1 MAEQLGIIQYR
12 GKLGNTVGAK
22 KSGTQRNNVM
32 RVKVD
37 PSNPRT
43 RAQAMQRCKM
53 NSALKI
59 YRAIEPVLS
68 RSWQNKK
75 YGTESRQFFMSQVMK
90 GGFAGLPWAEKGDY
104 NARPGNIPV
113 SIGSLPAL
121 QMQCT
126 MGVSGTSNDATA
138 FFWPAGF
145 KRSGQSV
152 APQTFGELC
161 QDLLTNNPTLQDGD
175 QLTAILVY
183 NTADDFSGDYVWF
196 YDSMVLD
203 TTSEATSEDIPELE
217 DGESIAFIGQR
228 GLISGNYKIFEQG
241 GGAEPL
247 SGFIIDT
254 AIYPMAQCVAAGFIV
269 SRDRG
274 AAAGQAGLRSS
285 STLVTSPDYQILN
298 TQNKETA
305 ILSYMSAD
313 SESGNSDWPVDNGAA
328 GGGGGGVSTE
338 DIVTE
343 TSVTVDGTAYN
354 NVAYVKHQGTKY
366 VPYREVEQDTSVLN
380 YTFRRENDTTFKQ
393 AGGTNIG
400 VLADAA
406 AWLQAGY
413 TLVTQNRFNQLVPG
427 FTFVS

>member
-90 GGFAGLPWAEKGDY
+90 GSFAGLPWAEKGDY
-104 NARPGNIPV
+104 NARPGSIPV

-121 QMQCT
+121 QVHAT
-126 MGVSGTSNDATA
+126 EGTSASGDTT
-138 FFWPAGF
+138 FFWPQGF

-152 APQTFGELC
+152 SPQTFGELC

-183 NTADDFSGDYVWF
+183 NTADDFTGDYVWF

-203 TTSEATSEDIPELE
+203 TTSEATYEDIPALE
-217 DGESIAFIGQR
+217 DAETICFVGQR
-228 GLISGNYKIFEQG
+228 GLINGQFNGHEQSGG
-241 GGAEPL
+241 TSL
-247 SGFIIDT
+247 SGLFVPT
-254 AIYPMAQCVAAGFIV
+254 SIYPQAQCVAAGFIV
-269 SRDRG
+269 SRDRD

-285 STLVTSPDYQILN
+285 STLVTGRAYQIMN
-298 TQNKETA
+298 SENREAA
-305 ILSYMSAD
+305 ISSYMSAD

-328 GGGGGGVSTE
+328 GGGGGVSTE

-343 TSVTVDGTAYN
+343 TSVTVGGQTYA
-354 NVAYVKHQGTKY
+354 NVAYVKHEGTKY
-366 VPYREVEQDTSVLN
+366 VPYRDVTGSDQTVLE
-380 YTFRRENDTTFKQ
+380 YTYRRENDTTFKAQ
-393 AGGTNIG
+393 GGTSIG
-400 VLADAA
+400 AMPEDADWLA
-406 AWLQAGY
+406 AGY
-413 TLVTQNRFNQLVPG
+413 TLVTKSRFNQLVPG
-427 FTFVS
+427 FTFIE

>member
-1 MAEQLGIIQYR
+1 MAEQLGVIQYR

-22 KSGTQRNNVM
+22 RSGTQRNNVM

-59 YRAIEPVLS
+59 YRALEPVLS

-90 GGFAGLPWAEKGDY
+90 GSFAGLPWAEKGDY
-104 NARPGNIPV
+104 NARPGTIPV

-121 QMQCT
+121 QMHCT
-126 MGVSGTSNDATA
+126 MGVSGADNESTGY
-138 FFWPAGF
+138 FWPQGF
-145 KRSGQSV
+145 KRSGQDV
-152 APQTFGELC
+152 TPQTFGELC
-161 QDLLTNNPTLQDGD
+161 QDLLANNPTLQDGD

-183 NTADDFSGDYVWF
+183 NTADDFTGDYVWF

-203 TTSEATSEDIPELE
+203 TTSEATSEDIPYLE
-217 DGESIAFIGQR
+217 DAESIAFIGQR
-228 GLISGNYKIFEQG
+228 GLIAGSYNIYQQPGDEQT
-241 GGAEPL
+241 L
-247 SGFIIDT
+247 SGFFIADD
-254 AIYPMAQCVAAGFIV
+254 IYPHAQCVAAAFIV
-269 SRDRG
+269 SRDRD
-274 AAAGQAGLRSS
+274 AAPGQAGLRSS
-285 STLVTSPDYQILN
+285 STLVTSRDYQLMN
-298 TQNKETA
+298 SENREAA
-305 ILSYMSAD
+305 ILSYMNAD

-343 TSVTVDGTAYN
+343 TSVAVDGTTYN

-366 VPYREVEQDTSVLN
+366 VPYREVEQDMTTSY

-393 AGGTNIG
+393 AGGTLIG
-400 VLADAA
+400 VLADPAD
-406 AWLQAGY
+406 WLAAGY

-427 FTFVS
+427 FTFVE

>member
-1 MAEQLGIIQYR
+1 MASQLGIIQYR

-104 NARPGNIPV
+104 NARPGTIPV

-121 QMQCT
+121 QMECT
-126 MGVSGTSNDATA
+126 MGVSGADNVSTPY
-138 FFWPAGF
+138 FWPAGF

-152 APQTFGELC
+152 TPQTFGELC

-203 TTSEATSEDIPELE
+203 TTSEATYEDIPQLE
-217 DGESIAFIGQR
+217 DAESIAFIGQR
-228 GLISGNYKIFEQG
+228 GLITGSYGIYTQPQG
-241 GGAEPL
+241 ADAL
-247 SGFIIDT
+247 SGFFVPDN
-254 AIYPMAQCVAAGFIV
+254 IYPHAQCVAAAFIV
-269 SRDRG
+269 SRDRD

-285 STLVTSPDYQILN
+285 STLVTDRDYQLMN
-298 TQNKETA
+298 SQNKEAA

-328 GGGGGGVSTE
+328 GGGGGVSTE

-343 TSVTVDGTAYN
+343 TSVTVDGTTYN
-354 NVAYVKHQGTKY
+354 NVAYVKHQGVKY
-366 VPYREVEQDTSVLN
+366 VPYGSVTEDQTERF
-380 YTFRRENDTTFKQ
+380 YTYRRENDTTFE
-393 AGGTNIG
+393 AHGGTSIG
-400 VLADAA
+400 ITFPEEADWLA
-406 AWLQAGY
+406 AGY
-413 TLVTQNRFNQLVPG
+413 TIVTKSRFNQLVPG
-427 FTFVS
+427 FTFIE